1 MSLPSVPAIRL
12 RTLSTADV
20 RKDGAY
26 VLYWMTMFRRARS
39 NFALQRALEWGEKL
53 KRPVVVLETLKVDY
67 PYASERLHAFLLQ
80 GMADNQRRFQGTK
93 VLHHPFVATTPGGDE
108 GIVAAFAK
116 RACVVVADDWP
127 AFFLPKYLADTA
139 APLDVRFEVV
149 DANGLLPLAATERV
163 FTTAFSFRAFL
174 QKELPKHLGEQ
185 GFPVEDPVEDAEV
198 PRATAALVKDLL
210 PRWPAAP
217 AALLEARPEAL
228 ASLPLDHRVKPVET
242 RGGSEPAEKLLSHF
256 ITRKLAR
263 YPEDRNEPELDGTT
277 GLSPYLHFGH
287 LCTHQ
292 VFAALARLER
302 WSPEKLGKSNGGKR
316 EGWWKMSPA
325 AEAFVDQF
333 VTWRE
338 LGFNGTK
345 REDFFTPDGL
355 PAFAR
360 ATLEKHRGDTR
371 TYRYTYEQLESG
383 RTHDALWN
391 AAQVQMVRTGWM
403 HNYLRMLWGKK
414 ILEWSNDHREAYVTM
429 ERLMNTWALDGR
441 DPNSYSGYGWVC
453 GLYDRAWGPE
463 RPIFGTVRY
472 MSSDNTARKL
482 RVKDYIRRYAP

>member
-1 MSLPSVPAIRL
+1 M
-12 RTLSTADV
+12 
-20 RKDGAY
+20 
-26 VLYWMTMFRRARS
+26 
-39 NFALQRALEWGEKL
+39 
-53 KRPVVVLETLKVDY
+53 
-67 PYASERLHAFLLQ
+67 
-80 GMADNQRRFQGTK
+80 
-93 VLHHPFVATTPGGDE
+93 
-108 GIVAAFAK
+108 
-116 RACVVVADDWP
+116 
-127 AFFLPKYLADTA
+127 ADTA

-149 DANGLLPLAATERV
+149 DSNGLLPLAATERV
-163 FTTAFSFRAFL
+163 FTTAFSFRSFL
-174 QKELPKHLGEQ
+174 QKELPKHLGDDS
-185 GFPVEDPVEDAEV
+185 FPVEDPISSASV
-198 PRATAALVKDLL
+198 PRATPALLKGLVD
-210 PRWPAAP
+210 RWPAASD
-217 AALLEARPEAL
+217 ALLEARPEAL
-228 ASLPLDHRVKPVET
+228 AALPLDRRVKPVAL
-242 RGGSEPAEKLLSHF
+242 RGGSHEAESLLSQF
-256 ITRKLAR
+256 LSRKLAR
-263 YPEDRNEPELDGTT
+263 YPEERDEPEIDGTT

-292 VFAALARLER
+292 VFRELARHER
-302 WSPEKLGKSNGGKR
+302 WTPEKLGKSNGGKR
-316 EGWWKMSPA
+316 EGYWKMSPA

-345 REDFFTPDGL
+345 RADFFTPDGL

-360 ATLEKHRGDTR
+360 ATLEKHRPDTR
-371 TYRYTYEQLESG
+371 KYRYTYEQFESG

-391 AAQVQMVRTGWM
+391 AAQLQMVRTGWM

-414 ILEWSNDHREAYVTM
+414 ILEWSNDHREAYATM

>member
-1 MSLPSVPAIRL
+1 
-12 RTLSTADV
+12 V
-20 RKDGAY
+20 REGGQFI
-26 VLYWMTMFRRARS
+26 LYWMTIFRRVRS

-53 KRPVVVLETLKVDY
+53 KKPVVVLETLKVDY
-67 PYASERLHAFLLQ
+67 PYASERIHAFMLQ
-80 GMADNQRRFQGTK
+80 GTAENRRRMKGTA
-93 VLHHPFVATTPGGDE
+93 VLHHPWVGERPGADE
-108 GIVAAFAK
+108 GLVADFAA

-127 AFFLPKYLADTA
+127 AFFLPKYMADTA
-139 APLDVRFEVV
+139 APLGVRFEVV
-149 DANGLLPLAATERV
+149 DSNGLLPLAATERV

-174 QKELPKHLGEQ
+174 QKELPKHLGEAS
-185 GFPVEDPVEDAEV
+185 FPAEDPVAAASV
-198 PRATAALVKDLL
+198 PRATPALLKGLVD
-210 PRWPAAP
+210 RWPAASD
-217 AALLEARPEAL
+217 ALLEARPEAL
-228 ASLPLDHRVKPVET
+228 AALPLDHRVKPVGI
-242 RGGSEPAEKLLSHF
+242 RGGSHEAEALLAQFLS
-256 ITRKLAR
+256 RKLAR
-263 YPEDRNEPELDGTT
+263 YPEDRDEPELDGTT

-292 VFAALARLER
+292 VFRALARHER
-302 WSPEKLGKSNGGKR
+302 WTPEKLGKSNGGKR
-316 EGWWKMSPA
+316 EGYWKMSPA

-345 REDFFTPDGL
+345 RADFFTPDGL

-360 ATLEKHRGDTR
+360 ATLEKHRPDTR
-371 TYRYTYEQLESG
+371 KYRYSYEQFESG
-383 RTHDALWN
+383 RTHDPLWN
-391 AAQVQMVRTGWM
+391 AAQLQMVRTGWM

-414 ILEWSNDHREAYVTM
+414 ILEWSSDHREAYATM